1 MGQTNKDLPIFYKY
15 TLFYYPCFLCIAGNY
30 GIPCGAD
37 YQTIDL
43 KKHLRWNIKQLWI
56 PEGLQIWSTDQCALQ
71 CILEYLT
78 KNTDVRW
85 LLLSLMK
92 IRGWGLFHLL
102 LRRAPHF
109 QREKT
114 TKKKKKTVGRFFVA
128 VELGARGSP
137 LSRSNQGPRHTTT
150 DIHHMEGESNMFH
163 HTTTSST
170 TGSTCSVFQQSI
182 L

>member
-1 MGQTNKDLPIFYKY
+1 MG
-15 TLFYYPCFLCIAGNY
+15 YPALIN
-30 GIPCGAD
+30 
-37 YQTIDL
+37 QNIDL
-43 KKHLRWNIKQLWI
+43 KKHLRWNIKQIWI
-56 PEGLQIWSTDQCALQ
+56 PEGLQMWSTDQCALQ

-92 IRGWGLFHLL
+92 IRGWGLFPLL
-102 LRRAPHF
+102 LCCGGCLILK
-109 QREKT
+109 EK
-114 TKKKKKTVGRFFVA
+114 KIKEEEKNGWPFFVA
-128 VELGARGSP
+128 VKLGARGRP

-170 TGSTCSVFQQSI
+170 TVSTCSVFQQSI